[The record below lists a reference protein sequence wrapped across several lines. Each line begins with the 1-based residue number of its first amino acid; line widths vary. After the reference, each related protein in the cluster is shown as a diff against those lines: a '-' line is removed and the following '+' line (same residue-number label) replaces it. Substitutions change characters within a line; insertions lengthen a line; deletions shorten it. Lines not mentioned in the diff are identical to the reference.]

1 MNTNYPNN
9 TNNSVHMNINKK
21 NSFNSFNYFPTVS
34 GPSAN
39 LVFKKKS
46 CFSCERS
53 ARTKIREIC
62 EIRVQNKKDPCANK
76 KYSFNS

>member
-9 TNNSVHMNINKK
+9 TNNSVHMNIIKK
-21 NSFNSFNYFPTVS
+21 NSFYSFNS
-34 GPSAN
+34 CS
-39 LVFKKKS
+39 KKNS

-53 ARTKIREIC
+53 AQTKIREIR